1 MPTYTLEDKETGE
14 QHDVLMTWDDLQEY
28 KKGNP
33 NLKQVITGGP
43 AIVGGVGNRTGL
55 GQSGGFNEMLSKVA
69 DAHPRSELGKSVRR
83 RSAKEVKTDQIVDKH
98 VKIQQQMKKEG
109 KPLSGKGKLI
119 K

>member
-1 MPTYTLEDKETGE
+1 MPTYTLEDTETGE

-69 DAHPRSELGKSVRR
+69 DAHPNGLRPFRRANYIEKFKNFPNGQKSAAFY
-83 RSAKEVKTDQIVDKH
+83 SS
-98 VKIQQQMKKEG
+98 
-109 KPLSGKGKLI
+109 PYY
-119 K
+119 

>member
-43 AIVGGVGNRTGL
+43 AIVGGVGNRSGL
-55 GQSGGFNEMLSKVA
+55 GNNGGFNEMLSKVA
-69 DAHPRSELGKSVRR
+69 DAHPRSELAKATKR
-83 RSAKEVKTDQIVDKH
+83 RSAKEVKTDAIIDKH
-98 VKIQQQMKKEG
+98 VKIQQQMKKQG
-109 KPLSGKGKLI
+109 KPLNKK
-119 K
+119 

>member
-1 MPTYTLEDKETGE
+1 LFE
-14 QHDVLMTWDDLQEY
+14 TWDDLQEY

-69 DAHPRSELGKSVRR
+69 GALLRLTLFPSSDLGCA
-83 RSAKEVKTDQIVDKH
+83 SATLDN
-98 VKIQQQMKKEG
+98 M
-109 KPLSGKGKLI
+109 
-119 K
+119 

>member
-33 NLKQVITGGP
+33 HLRQVIVGGP

-69 DAHPRSELGKSVRR
+69 DAHPRSELAKNVKR
-83 RSAKEVKTDQIVDKH
+83 RSAKEVKTDSIIDKH
-98 VKIQQQMKKEG
+98 VKMQTAQKKAG
-109 KPLSGKGKLI
+109 KKLN
-119 K
+119 KK